1 MLKSLVL
8 FAFAGLLFTACSK
21 EEISTYGT
29 AGSDLSERA
38 GNPVIHHIS
47 VGGNDICAALGYPA
61 GCDKNFS
68 LTAVIRAD
76 ESVSGQWTD
85 GNTNEGTKGV
95 HVDITCANLIGNS
108 AVIYG
113 VVKSGTRNGEDVT
126 GRYAMTA
133 VVDNGT
139 SSKDPLDQIS
149 YSFLYRTPRD
159 CNNYTAEDF
168 PLEDLEIGQVKI
180 K

>member
-1 MLKSLVL
+1 
-8 FAFAGLLFTACSK
+8 
-21 EEISTYGT
+21 
-29 AGSDLSERA
+29 
-38 GNPVIHHIS
+38 
-47 VGGNDICAALGYPA
+47 
-61 GCDKNFS
+61 
-68 LTAVIRAD
+68 
-76 ESVSGQWTD
+76 
-85 GNTNEGTKGV
+85 
-95 HVDITCANLIGNS
+95 
-108 AVIYG
+108 
-113 VVKSGTRNGEDVT
+113 
-126 GRYAMTA
+126 MTA